1 MKTKE
6 TRRERKRSVVEKSP
20 ALYISMLII
29 WIALAVFLWW
39 QFVPKII
46 NVPFLKADVSNTVQ
60 VFARIL
66 LALNAIF
73 ISYFWLNGVK
83 DFIYV
88 IWYYLF
94 KKKLLRR
101 YYEVIE
107 TDVTGVKDKVLM
119 IYCTCN
125 DFDGH
130 SLEVS
135 MKQTYQNVT
144 TVILDD
150 SSQEEYKQEI
160 DEFAKSHGV
169 KVVRRASREGFKA
182 GNINNYLQSE
192 ECKKAGYGYI
202 VVLDSDEILPEDY
215 VYESLKYFYHDEQI
229 GIVQANHISDRNRN
243 FFMKLFHVGVNAHWP
258 TYQTMKNFYG
268 FSTMLGHGAMI
279 KTDCYEKAG
288 GFPPLVAEDLCL
300 SIESRGLNYYVAF
313 APNII
318 CKEEYPIDYVAFK
331 KRHSKWTQGNLEFI
345 KRYTKKITRS
355 KMAWYEKMDIVLF
368 TYNLPLTAIF
378 AFFIFMNLMFAPLLS
393 IDLGTV
399 YALWMSIP
407 TIIFFFSPMLN
418 DFITWAFRLNPLR
431 TLAYTFFVVVLYG
444 SMLTTSLISAL
455 LGMCGKKAKFIVTPK
470 SSKKISLGFALRFQ
484 LPEIIFSTLL
494 LGLSLLFQ
502 KSLLPVILIVA
513 TGYFSIMLLFFS
525 NRTYTEEEMK
535 KIDKKTSQISYST
548 NRLLGYNYI
557 VEASRDYDESQEQ
570 IA

>member
-6 TRRERKRSVVEKSP
+6 KERNRSIVQKSP
-20 ALYISMLII
+20 ALYVSMVIL
-29 WIALAVFLWW
+29 WLALAVFLWL
-39 QFVPKII
+39 QFVPMII
-46 NVPFLKADVSNTVQ
+46 NVPFVKTDVSNTVR
-60 VFARIL
+60 VLASVL
-66 LALNAIF
+66 LAFNAVF

-88 IWYYLF
+88 IWYYVF
-94 KKKLLRR
+94 KKKFLRR
-101 YYEVIE
+101 YYKVIE
-107 TDVTGVKDKVLM
+107 TDVAGVKDKVLM

-130 SLEVS
+130 SLKES
-135 MKQTYQNVT
+135 MKQTYQNLT

-150 SSQEEYKQEI
+150 SSQEEYKKEI
-160 DEFAKSHGV
+160 DGFAKWHGV
-169 KVVRRASREGFKA
+169 KVVRRANREGFKA

-192 ECKKAGYGYI
+192 ECKRAKYDYI
-202 VVLDSDEILPEDY
+202 VVLDSDEILPENY
-215 VYESLKYFYHDEQI
+215 VYESLKYFYHDEKI

-243 FFMKLFHVGVNAHWP
+243 FFMKLFHIGVNAHWP

-279 KTDCYEKAG
+279 KMDCYEKVG

-300 SIESRGLNYYVAF
+300 SIEARELEYYVAF

-345 KRYTKKITRS
+345 KRYTKKIVRS
-355 KMAWYEKMDIVLF
+355 KMTWYEKMDIVLF

-393 IDLGTV
+393 IDLGAV

-431 TLAYTFFVVVLYG
+431 TIAYTFFVIVLYG

-455 LGMCGKKAKFIVTPK
+455 LGMFGKKAKFIVTPK
-470 SSKKISLGFALRFQ
+470 STKKISLRFALRFQ

-494 LGLSLLFQ
+494 LGLSFLFQ
-502 KSLLPVILIVA
+502 RSVLPVILIVT
-513 TGYFSIMLLFFS
+513 TGYFSIILLFFS
-525 NRTYTEEEMK
+525 NRTYTGEQTK
-535 KIDKKTSQISYST
+535 KIDQKTSKISYST
-548 NRLLGYNYI
+548 NMLIKYNRI
-557 VEASRDYDESQEQ
+557 VEDSCDYKEQQEQ